1 MADDTTFDIAVI
13 GGGPAG
19 LAASMWAA
27 RYRRRVILLDAGEQ
41 RNRWADATHGYLG
54 LDGSSPRE
62 LIECALR
69 EVSSYP
75 EIRVRSPAR
84 VNTVQPGQSGFQV
97 RLDDGSEVGALRLV
111 LATGVRDTFPSIDRF
126 EEFFG
131 SDVFTCPSC
140 DGYEA
145 QGKSVAVIGD
155 PQVAAF
161 AVGLLDWAT
170 SVTVIVD
177 MLDED
182 LGALEQLGI
191 RVVVGEPTSLVGE
204 PGQLRSVR
212 LKSGD
217 EVPCE
222 MVFCTM
228 GHVQQSDL
236 PHQLGCEISSEGCVL
251 VDDHCAT
258 SVEHVYAA
266 GDMTPGPHLV
276 QVAAS
281 KGATAGI
288 AAAISLRGHDGA
300 PRSPRPA
307 PDAEDVLAARR
318 ETSQRTFSPR
328 EVTYRPR
335 RS

>member
-1 MADDTTFDIAVI
+1 MADDTSFDIAVI

-19 LAASMWAA
+19 LAASIWAA
-27 RYRRRVILLDAGEQ
+27 RYRRRVIVLDAGQQ

-62 LIECALR
+62 LLDCALR
-69 EVSSYP
+69 EVNNYP
-75 EIRVRSPAR
+75 EIRVRGRAR
-84 VNTVQPGQSGFQV
+84 VTAVRRGRSGFRI
-97 RLDDGSEVGALRLV
+97 RLDDGIEVDALRLI

-140 DGYEA
+140 DGYET
-145 QGKSVAVIGD
+145 QGKSVAVLGD
-155 PQVAAF
+155 RQVAAF
-161 AVGLLDWAT
+161 AIGLLDWAT
-170 SVTVIVD
+170 SITVIAD
-177 MLDED
+177 KPDETLD
-182 LGALEQLGI
+182 ALERLGI
-191 RVVVGEPTSLVGE
+191 RVVVGEAIGLIGD
-204 PGQLRSVR
+204 PGQLRSVQ

-222 MVFCTM
+222 MMFCTID
-228 GHVQQSDL
+228 HEQQSDL
-236 PHQLGCEISSEGCVL
+236 PRQLGCEFSPEGCVI

-288 AAAISLRGHDGA
+288 AAAISLRGDDGA
-300 PRSPRPA
+300 PISPRPA
-307 PDAEDVLAARR
+307 PDADDVL
-318 ETSQRTFSPR
+318 TSR
-328 EVTYRPR
+328 
-335 RS
+335 

>member
-1 MADDTTFDIAVI
+1 MADDTTFDIAVV

-27 RYRRRVILLDAGEQ
+27 RYRRSVMLLDAGEQ

-54 LDGSSPRE
+54 LDGFSPRE
-62 LIECALR
+62 LIESARR

-75 EIRVRSPAR
+75 EINVRNTAR
-84 VNTVQPGQSGFQV
+84 VATVGRGRSGFEI
-97 RLDDGSEVGALRLV
+97 RLDDGSEVGALRLI

-131 SDVFTCPSC
+131 TNVFSCPSC

-155 PQVAAF
+155 RDVAPF

-170 SVTVIVD
+170 SITVIVD
-177 MLDED
+177 TPDED

-191 RVVVGEPTSLVGE
+191 RAVVGEPICLTGE
-204 PGQLRSVR
+204 PAQLRSIR
-212 LKSGD
+212 LRSGD
-217 EVPCE
+217 EVSCE
-222 MVFCTM
+222 MMFCTM
-228 GHVQQSDL
+228 GHEQQSDL
-236 PHQLGCEISSEGCVL
+236 PRQLGCEMSSEGCVL

-288 AAAISLRGHDGA
+288 AAAISLRGDDGA
-300 PRSPRPA
+300 PISPRPA
-307 PDAEDVLAARR
+307 PDADDVL
-318 ETSQRTFSPR
+318 TSR
-328 EVTYRPR
+328 
-335 RS
+335 

>member
-1 MADDTTFDIAVI
+1 MADNTIFDIAVI

-54 LDGSSPRE
+54 LDGSSPRD
-62 LIECALR
+62 LIDCALR

-75 EIRVRSPAR
+75 EIQVRSAAR
-84 VNTVQPGQSGFQV
+84 VATVRRGRSGFEV
-97 RLDDGSEVGALRLV
+97 CLDDGTEVGALRV
-111 LATGVRDTFPSIDRF
+111 ILATGVRDTFPPIDRF

-145 QGKSVAVIGD
+145 QGKSVAVLGD
-155 PQVAAF
+155 PHVAAF

-170 SVTVIVD
+170 SITVIVD
-177 MLDED
+177 MPDED
-182 LGALEQLGI
+182 LGALEELGI
-191 RVVVGEPTSLVGE
+191 RVVVGEPTCLIGE

-212 LKSGD
+212 LKSGE

-228 GHVQQSDL
+228 GHEQQSDL
-236 PHQLGCEISSEGCVL
+236 PRKLGCEISSEGCVI

-288 AAAISLRGHDGA
+288 AAAISLRGDGGA
-300 PRSPRPA
+300 PTSPRPA
-307 PDAEDVLAARR
+307 PDADDVLAGR
-318 ETSQRTFSPR
+318 
-328 EVTYRPR
+328 
-335 RS
+335 